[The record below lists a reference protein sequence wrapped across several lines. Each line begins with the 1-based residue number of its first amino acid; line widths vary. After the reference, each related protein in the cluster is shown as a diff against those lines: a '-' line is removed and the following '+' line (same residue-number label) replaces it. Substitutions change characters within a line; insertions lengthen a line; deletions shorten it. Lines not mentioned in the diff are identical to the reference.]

1 MSQRE
6 RPLEGRR
13 ALVVG
18 GGSGIG
24 FAAAR
29 LHAADGAHVTI
40 AGRTL
45 AKLEAAADLLRAET
59 ASDAIATVACD
70 VLDAPDVRAAV
81 AAADAGLGLHIAVT
95 VPGGGPFRPVLG
107 YADDE
112 LDDVIRTNV
121 RPQFL
126 VLKHAGAA
134 MIRSGGGSVVAVSST
149 AAVFAM
155 PWNAGYAAGKA
166 AVDQL
171 VRVAASE
178 LGPVGVRVNS
188 VRPGLTETD
197 STVRLVQNPAL
208 ASRFLEQ
215 QPIGRVGQ
223 PGDIAAAIR
232 YLAGPES
239 GWVTGQSL
247 TVDGGHTLHRFP
259 DLTDVARSSM
269 DEGEFD
275 AALRGEV
282 PR

>member
-1 MSQRE
+1 MTDS
-6 RPLEGRR
+6 LAGRR

-24 FAAAR
+24 LAAAR
-29 LHAADGAHVTI
+29 LLVRDGAHVTL
-40 AGRTL
+40 AGRTE
-45 AKLEAAADLLRAET
+45 AKLEAAAASLRSDSPGASIDT
-59 ASDAIATVACD
+59 AVCD
-70 VLDAPDVRAAV
+70 VLDAGDVRAAV
-81 AAADAGLGLHIAVT
+81 AAAEGGIGLHIAVT

-107 YADDE
+107 YGDDE
-112 LDDVIRTNV
+112 LDEAIRANV

-134 MIRSGGGSVVAVSST
+134 MVRAGGGSIVAVSST

-155 PWNAGYAAGKA
+155 QWNAGYSAGKA

-171 VRVAASE
+171 VRLAASE
-178 LGPVGVRVNS
+178 LGPQGVRVNS

-197 STVRLVQNPAL
+197 STARLVGTPAL
-208 ASRFLEQ
+208 ASRFIEQ
-215 QPIGRVGQ
+215 QPLPRHGQ
-223 PGDIAAAIR
+223 PDDIAAAIR
-232 YLAGPES
+232 YFVGPES
-239 GWVTGQSL
+239 GWVTGQLL

-269 DEGEFD
+269 DDGEFD
-275 AALRGEV
+275 AAQRGEV

>member
-1 MSQRE
+1 MTQA
-6 RPLEGRR
+6 LAGRR

-24 FAAAR
+24 LAAAR
-29 LHAADGAHVTI
+29 LLARDGAHVTL

-45 AKLEAAADLLRAET
+45 AKLEAAA
-59 ASDAIATVACD
+59 ATIDGSVGVMACD
-70 VLDAPDVRAAV
+70 ALDAGDVRAAV
-81 AAADAGLGLHIAVT
+81 AAAQGGIGLHIAVT

-107 YADDE
+107 YGDDE
-112 LDDVIRTNV
+112 LDEAIRANV

-134 MIRSGGGSVVAVSST
+134 MVRAGGGSIVAVSST

-155 PWNAGYAAGKA
+155 QWNAGYSAGKA

-178 LGPVGVRVNS
+178 LGPHGVRVNS

-197 STVRLVQNPAL
+197 STSRLVGTPAL
-208 ASRFLEQ
+208 ASRFIEQ
-215 QPIGRVGQ
+215 QPLPRHGQ
-223 PGDIAAAIR
+223 PDDIAAAIR
-232 YLAGPES
+232 YFAGPES
-239 GWVTGQSL
+239 GWVTGQLL

-269 DEGEFD
+269 ADGEFD
-275 AALRGEV
+275 AAQRGEV

>member
-1 MSQRE
+1 VSDA
-6 RPLEGRR
+6 LAGRR

-24 FAAAR
+24 LAAAR
-29 LHAADGAHVTI
+29 LLAADGAHVTL

-45 AKLEAAADLLRAET
+45 AKLEAAA
-59 ASDAIATVACD
+59 ATIEGSVDVVACD
-70 VLDAPDVRAAV
+70 VLAAADVRAAV
-81 AAADAGLGLHIAVT
+81 SFAEGGDGLHIAVT

-107 YADDE
+107 YGDDE
-112 LDDVIRTNV
+112 FDDAIRANV

-134 MIRSGGGSVVAVSST
+134 MVRAGGGSIVAVSST
-149 AAVFAM
+149 AALFAM
-155 PWNAGYAAGKA
+155 QWNAGYSAGKA

-178 LGPVGVRVNS
+178 LGPQGVRVNS
-188 VRPGLTETD
+188 VRPGLTATD
-197 STVRLVQNPAL
+197 STVRLVETPAL

-215 QPIGRVGQ
+215 QAIGRHGE
-223 PGDIAAAIR
+223 PDDIAAAIR
-232 YLAGPES
+232 YFAGPES
-239 GWVTGQSL
+239 GWVTGQLL

-269 DEGEFD
+269 EEGQFD